1 MNVSEVVTCELAGE
15 VFTIE
20 IQRYPRAFMS
30 ILKEGASQPTL
41 TDQSTL
47 AGIPNPFQRTD
58 NRLNYEDVD
67 PQMCVTCATHAYRV
81 KDQDSAEMWEEII
94 VYLKADILPARCQDP
109 AQRKSFIHRTKG
121 FFLHDGDRLWKIEPE
136 GKLPRLVVMDI
147 DCRST
152 LVAEAHN
159 SVGHRG
165 RDATYKTLSERFH
178 WLNMYD

>member
-20 IQRYPRAFMS
+20 IQRYPPVFMS
-30 ILKEGASQPTL
+30 ILKEGVSQPTL

-47 AGIPNPFQRTD
+47 AGIPNPFQQTD

-67 PQMCVTCATHAYRV
+67 PQTCITCATHAYGV

-109 AQRKSFIHRTKG
+109 AQRKSFIR
-121 FFLHDGDRLWKIEPE
+121 
-136 GKLPRLVVMDI
+136 
-147 DCRST
+147 
-152 LVAEAHN
+152 
-159 SVGHRG
+159 
-165 RDATYKTLSERFH
+165 
-178 WLNMYD
+178 